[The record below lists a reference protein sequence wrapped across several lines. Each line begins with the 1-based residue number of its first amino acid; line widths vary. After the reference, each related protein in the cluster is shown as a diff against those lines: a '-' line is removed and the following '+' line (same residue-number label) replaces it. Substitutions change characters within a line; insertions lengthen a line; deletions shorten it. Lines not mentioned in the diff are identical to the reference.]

1 MPLASMRSRSQFGEL
16 AAFYSG
22 KNILVTGGMG
32 YLATNLVALLEGI
45 DCSIVLLDLTDGA
58 VMSPDGSAKIQCV
71 VGDVRERPVWEQV
84 LGGIDVVFH
93 FAAQTSAYAANQDPF
108 SDLDINVKPLLH
120 LLEVSRHQSPHP
132 IVLFSSTVTIAGI
145 PARLPVDETHPDS
158 PLTIY
163 DVHKLM
169 AEQYLK
175 LYARLGIVKGAILR
189 LANVYGPGPASSRSD
204 RGVLN
209 QMVRKALDGES
220 LTVYRPGDRLRDYVY
235 VEDVA
240 LAFVQAA
247 GNIDELNSEH
257 FLIGS
262 GQGHTIGEAIDLVAE
277 RVALRTGIHAPV
289 VYVDPPAELSPIEDR
304 DFVADSRHF
313 SQRTGWQACCSLAEG
328 IDRTVEALS

>member
-1 MPLASMRSRSQFGEL
+1 MPLAGVRFHERFGEL

-32 YLATNLVALLEGI
+32 YLATSLVALLRDI
-45 DCSIVLLDLTDGA
+45 DCSVILLDVTDGS
-58 VMSPDGSAKIQCV
+58 VMTAGGSATIQRV
-71 VGDVRERPVWEQV
+71 VGDVRERLVWEQM
-84 LGGIDVVFH
+84 LDGIDVVFH
-93 FAAQTSAYAANQDPF
+93 FAAQTSAYAANQDPS
-108 SDLDINVKPLLH
+108 SDLDINVMPMLH
-120 LLEVSRHQSPHP
+120 LLEVSRHRDVHP

-163 DVHKLM
+163 DLHKLM
-169 AEQYLK
+169 AEQYLE

-209 QMVRKALDGES
+209 QMVRKAIAGES

-240 LAFVQAA
+240 LAFAQAA
-247 GNIDELNSEH
+247 CSIDRLNAEH

-262 GQGHTIGEAIDLVAE
+262 DQGHTLGEAIGLVAE
-277 RVALRTGIHAPV
+277 RVALRTGKLAPV
-289 VYVDPPAELSPIEDR
+289 VYVDPPAGLSPIEDR
-304 DFVADSRHF
+304 DFVADSHHF
-313 SQRTGWQACCSLAEG
+313 SRMTGWQARCSLVEG
-328 IDRTVEALS
+328 IDRTLEAFS

>member
-1 MPLASMRSRSQFGEL
+1 MPLAGTRSHIQFGEL

-32 YLATNLVALLEGI
+32 YLATNLVALLKDI
-45 DCSIVLLDLTDGA
+45 DCSIILLDLTDGA
-58 VMSPDGSAKIQCV
+58 VTSPGGSAKIQCV
-71 VGDVRERPVWEQV
+71 VGDVRERPAWEQV
-84 LGGIDVVFH
+84 LDGIEVVFH
-93 FAAQTSAYAANQDPF
+93 FAAQTSAYVANQDPS
-108 SDLDINVKPLLH
+108 SDLDINVKPMLH
-120 LLEVSRHQSPHP
+120 LLEVSRHQDLHP

-145 PARLPVDETHPDS
+145 PARLPVDETHPSS

-163 DVHKLM
+163 DLHKLI

-189 LANVYGPGPASSRSD
+189 LANVYGPGPVSSRSD

-209 QMVRKALDGES
+209 QIVRKAIAGES

-240 LAFVQAA
+240 LAFAQAA
-247 GNIDELNSEH
+247 CNIDQLNSEH

-262 GQGHTIGEAIDLVAE
+262 GQGHTIGEAICLVAE
-277 RVALRTGIHAPV
+277 RVALRTGILAPV
-289 VYVDPPAELSPIEDR
+289 VYVDPPSEYSPIEDR
-304 DFVADSRHF
+304 DFVADCRCF
-313 SQRTGWQACCSLAEG
+313 SEKTGWRAYCSLTEG
-328 IDRTVEALS
+328 IDRTVEAFS